1 MPPAGDKLQRS
12 AAGTEVVPRRIAAG
26 PPPEWRFAEL
36 TVLIRPTRA
45 ELRYAREPVGS
56 ARPVPAA
63 ITLAVQRARHRLE
76 TRSREPDELLPALVA
91 AYDRVLCK
99 RAGRPGDRVPIV
111 ELRDELADGTRAQ
124 FAWDVARLRRERR
137 LIIGD
142 RRLDLGVATGHAA
155 AHRSR
160 VVWIENDGG
169 GGSYFASFRLIAQ
182 EVRT

>member
-1 MPPAGDKLQRS
+1 
-12 AAGTEVVPRRIAAG
+12 
-26 PPPEWRFAEL
+26 
-36 TVLIRPTRA
+36 
-45 ELRYAREPVGS
+45 
-56 ARPVPAA
+56 
-63 ITLAVQRARHRLE
+63 
-76 TRSREPDELLPALVA
+76 
-91 AYDRVLCK
+91 
-99 RAGRPGDRVPIV
+99 VPIV
-111 ELRDELADGTRAQ
+111 ELRDELADETRAQ